1 MKVFKYVFILMGL
14 MFFSACS
21 QTVRVS
27 ALKPAQVDEITHYK
41 KIAIG
46 TFGHD
51 HVGLSNKIESQLSH
65 ATIDKEPFFTI
76 IGRKD
81 TNKIFQEQRLQL
93 SGLLDAKSV
102 VKVGHLLGAQAMI
115 NGDVSDASVY
125 DSRYYVERI
134 HCKDKKCK
142 DYYTYNVSCT
152 KRTASLS
159 AELRITS
166 VQEGDVIFADTLQE
180 TRSWYHCADRS
191 SALPSTQ
198 SALNLLATIMSKKF
212 SNKLSPYYKHYAVP
226 LLDDSE
232 IDYSDEEEELLEKA
246 LVYIDHQRYDKA
258 ERLLEKLMLK
268 TSGRCYVATYDL
280 GVLKEKAGLLED
292 AQQLYKMADS
302 LAKEPNET
310 IDLAIF
316 RVQDSIRSKKLA
328 LKQLKQ

>member
-1 MKVFKYVFILMGL
+1 MRTALI
-14 MFFSACS
+14 FFSACS

-46 TFGHD
+46 KFSHD
-51 HVGLSNKIESQLSH
+51 HVGLSNKIESQLFH
-65 ATIDKEPFFTI
+65 ATIGKKPFFTI

-81 TNKIFQEQRLQL
+81 TNKILQEQRLQL
-93 SGLLDAKSV
+93 SGLLDDKSV
-102 VKVGHLLGAQAMI
+102 VKIGHLLGAQAMI

-166 VQEGDVIFADTLQE
+166 VQEGDIIFADTLQQK
-180 TRSWYHCADRS
+180 RSWYHCADSS

-198 SALNLLATIMSKKF
+198 SALNLLATLMSKNF
-212 SNKLSPYYKHYAVP
+212 ANKLSPYYKHYTVP
-226 LLDDSE
+226 LLDDPE

-246 LVYIDHQRYDKA
+246 LVYIDHERYDKA
-258 ERLLEKLMLK
+258 ERLLNKLMLK
-268 TSGRCYVATYDL
+268 TSGRCYVAAYDL

-302 LAKEPNET
+302 LTKEPNET
-310 IDLAIF
+310 IDFAIF
-316 RVQDSIRSKKLA
+316 RIQDSIHSKELA
-328 LKQLKQ
+328 LKQVEQ